1 MYDTNCVLQLMRHQA
16 ELDVRVEDAKGM
28 ISTDVSLEDLFHELD
43 STHKGFIED
52 TDLWRFV
59 QGLGTRTLLGSVT
72 ALIREI
78 QMRLASDRLVT
89 PGELSM
95 RELAILIFPAGSME
109 YDLARNALL
118 DDDLLCKLRR
128 RRENRPIPLRLRYEF
143 AHLIDVAASAADQLD
158 ADRRQLKMLRCD
170 SMSALND
177 TFGYIADGL
186 QSFSVVDLRRAFLH
200 EYIVATS
207 MEAEAL
213 WRRYQPLPFETG
225 VRFSDFVR
233 QLGPRSIV

>member
-1 MYDTNCVLQLMRHQA
+1 MG
-16 ELDVRVEDAKGM
+16 DAKGM

-95 RELAILIFPAGSME
+95 RELAILIFPAGSMG
-109 YDLARNALL
+109 YDLA
-118 DDDLLCKLRR
+118 
-128 RRENRPIPLRLRYEF
+128 
-143 AHLIDVAASAADQLD
+143 HLVDVAASAADQLD
-158 ADRRQLKMLRCD
+158 ADRRQLNMLRCD

-177 TFGYIADGL
+177 TFGYIAAGL

>member
-1 MYDTNCVLQLMRHQA
+1 MG
-16 ELDVRVEDAKGM
+16 DAKGM

-109 YDLARNALL
+109 YDLARNALS

-128 RRENRPIPLRLRYEF
+128 RQENRPVPLRLRYEF
-143 AHLIDVAASAADQLD
+143 AHLVDVAAIAA
-158 ADRRQLKMLRCD
+158 
-170 SMSALND
+170 
-177 TFGYIADGL
+177 GL